1 MVLQNY
7 TWPQNVYENMP
18 LEFKCKTSNSNHEW
32 TLMCMVLLPVL
43 FHAFNLDEFCC
54 EQEQEQEELSR
65 GGIESMAPRT

>member
-1 MVLQNY
+1 MALLLD
-7 TWPQNVYENMP
+7 VYENM
-18 LEFKCKTSNSNHEW
+18 LLKFNCKTSNSNLEW

>member
-1 MVLQNY
+1 MALFVD
-7 TWPQNVYENMP
+7 VYENM
-18 LEFKCKTSNSNHEW
+18 LLKFKCKTSNSNHEW

>member
-1 MVLQNY
+1 
-7 TWPQNVYENMP
+7 
-18 LEFKCKTSNSNHEW
+18 
-32 TLMCMVLLPVL
+32 MCIGVILPVL

>member
-1 MVLQNY
+1 MKICCQNS
-7 TWPQNVYENMP
+7 N
-18 LEFKCKTSNSNHEW
+18 LKTSNSNHEW

>member
-1 MVLQNY
+1 MN
-7 TWPQNVYENMP
+7 ENM
-18 LEFKCKTSNSNHEW
+18 LLKFKCKTSNSNHEW

-54 EQEQEQEELSR
+54 EQEQEELSR